1 MRLPPFETIAKPHN
15 DILKGNFTADTYA
28 ARLGQVLQNE
38 GPLEYR
44 NTQRFFGRTHITEG
58 LKTLLSGIEGRL
70 KERNRQNQ
78 DPIIQLQTPFG
89 GGKTHTLIALYH
101 RAKEWKTIPVV
112 IVGSAMDPGQGDTFW
127 ASIERQLTGNLQ
139 HFTTQVA
146 PGSDG
151 LSNLFTQTQK
161 PVLILMDEMLNYL
174 ERAAGVPVQQSTL
187 AKQSIAFMLSLTE
200 AVAANKRIT
209 FVATLQQSE
218 IAPIIEKFPLFTE
231 LLSRMKRVVTPVE
244 DTEIASIIR
253 KRLFAEVNSN
263 EVKRIAAEFAKY
275 ARKENILPPS
285 IQESEYRKQFIESY
299 PFQPEIIDVLYKRWG
314 SFPNFQ
320 RTRGVLRFLSRVVHR
335 ASGKNRPYI
344 TLADFDLTDSDI
356 RDELLQHTGQEYRG
370 IIAKDITDPTAGA
383 KTADKALGDTYNNL
397 ALGTRTATATFLYSF
412 TGGMERGATLDEIKR
427 SVSVLEHPAAII
439 EAAKNRLT
447 EHLFYLRTENGKI
460 YFDTQPNLNRIV
472 QTRMENID
480 PEVVKARV
488 AAQLRKSFKAG
499 REARLKIH
507 CLPKD
512 GMAVPEDETLK
523 LIVLDRRD
531 DAFCQDLIENRGE
544 TRRIYRNTLF
554 FILPASGKATELEAE
569 TRKVIAYEEI
579 KKDTSLN
586 LSSSQKREV
595 EEALKQTNSSLENA
609 LRRDYRTVLVPQKD
623 GFTEEDLGLPVVGMT
638 PPFDEAVY
646 DLLCV
651 KNAIAT
657 NLGPRNIAIAY
668 LQNNDTVSTVQLLNT
683 SLRTPGETRVLR
695 EAWVNGI
702 RRGVQQ
708 KEPELFALGEKG
720 SGRLIPHYFKTVP
733 QEIRLDNDEV
743 IIHPKLIRESI
754 TPEDILHDYLTENE
768 TISTSH
774 PFEYNPKSAN
784 EPRPLRDVWE
794 SAIREGV
801 QKGTFGIGEKIGD
814 ETILRAFGE
823 ELSTITLGDNE
834 ILIQASGCTEL
845 IVEPSPPEPPDE
857 GGNIGPPD
865 DEDVDSLIGGDPK
878 KAIGIRFTLPQG
890 KVSNVAQYL
899 NQLQSNFQNM
909 QLELKAFNGEISLD
923 AYEELKEN
931 LRELG
936 IEIEE
941 V

>member
-28 ARLGQVLQNE
+28 ARLGQVFQNE

-44 NTQRFFGRTHITEG
+44 NAQRFFGRTHITEG

-101 RAKEWKTIPVV
+101 RSKEWNALPVV
-112 IVGSAMDPGQGDTFW
+112 MVGSAMDPGQGDTFW

-151 LSNLFTQTQK
+151 LSNLFMQTQK

-253 KRLFAEVNSN
+253 KRLFAEINSN
-263 EVKRIAAEFAKY
+263 EVKRIAQEFAKY
-275 ARKENILPPS
+275 ARQENILPPS
-285 IQESEYRKQFIESY
+285 IQESEYRKQFVESY
-299 PFQPEIIDVLYKRWG
+299 PFQPEVIDVLYKRWG

-335 ASGKNRPYI
+335 ASGKNCPYI

-427 SVSVLEHPAAII
+427 SASVLEHPAAII

-447 EHLFYLRTENGKI
+447 EHLFYLRTENGKT

-472 QTRMENID
+472 QTRMENVD

-512 GMAVPEDETLK
+512 GMAVHDDETLK

-554 FILPASGKATELEAE
+554 FILPASGKTTELEAE

-586 LSSSQKREV
+586 LSRIQKKEI
-595 EEALKQTNSSLENA
+595 EDALKRSKSSLEGA
-609 LRRDYRTVLVPQKD
+609 LRQDYRTVLIPQKD
-623 GFTEEDLGLPVVGMT
+623 GFTEEDLGIPVVGMT
-638 PPFDEAVY
+638 TPFDEMVY

-651 KNAIAT
+651 KNTIAT
-657 NLGPRNIAIAY
+657 RLGPKNISRIY
-668 LQNNDTVSTVQLLNT
+668 LQNNDTVSTIQLLNT
-683 SLRTPGETRVLR
+683 SLRTPGEKRVQR
-695 EAWVNGI
+695 QTWIDGI
-702 RRGVQQ
+702 RRGVETQIFGIG
-708 KEPELFALGEKG
+708 ERIADRLVPRAFNSALPEVTLA
-720 SGRLIPHYFKTVP
+720 
-733 QEIRLDNDEV
+733 DAEV
-743 IIHPKLIRESI
+743 IIQPSLVQENI
-754 TPEDILHDYLTENE
+754 TSEEILHDYLRENE
-768 TISTSH
+768 TISTSL
-774 PFEYNPKSAN
+774 PFQYNTQSAN

-794 SAIREGV
+794 AAIREGV
-801 QKGTFGIGEKIGD
+801 RQGTFGIGDKIRD
-814 ETILRAFGE
+814 KIIPRAFME
-823 ELSTITLGDNE
+823 EPPAITLSDSE
-834 ILIQASGCTEL
+834 VLIQTEL
-845 IVEPSPPEPPDE
+845 CTGLIVDPPNPDPPD
-857 GGNIGPPD
+857 GGTVNPPNPDPPD
-865 DEDVDSLIGGDPK
+865 GSTDDGVSEK
-878 KAIGIRFTLPQG
+878 TIGIRFRLPQG
-890 KVSNVAQYL
+890 KVSDVAPYL
-899 NQLQSNFQNM
+899 SQLQANFQNI
-909 QLELKAFNGEISLD
+909 QLELKASDGEISQN

-931 LRELG
+931 LRALG
-936 IEIEE
+936 IEIQEI
-941 V
+941 